1 VDRVAVAAVGVLAL
15 ALGGVVAAGA
25 GFLAYASDPS
35 VVVQQQLRESGPG
48 GAIINFRVH
57 SEVRLADSATIAYS
71 FQTSRGTR
79 CAGSSRFRYWPLP
92 FVVRDGTSSYAC
104 QMAAGITTP

>member
-1 VDRVAVAAVGVLAL
+1 MDRVAVVAVAALAL

-35 VVVQQQLRESGPG
+35 VVVQQQLRQSGPG
-48 GAIINFRVH
+48 GAIVNFRVL
-57 SEVRLADSATIAYS
+57 SEVRLADSATITYS

-79 CAGSSRFRYWPLP
+79 CAGSSRFRYGPLP

-104 QMAAGITTP
+104 QMAPGITTP